1 MPIANING
9 INLYYQTAGNGN
21 AVVFLHGMTGSSKDW
36 ANQIAV
42 LSPKYKVIA
51 WDNRG
56 HGKSDAP
63 VREEDYSIP
72 IFAKDVS
79 DLLKSLNIKRCCL
92 VGHSFGGFIALQFAL
107 DYHDVLAGLVL
118 VDTSSGMFARDPSY
132 AQIRPKQDELAR
144 SQGTEAAFEYERAHN
159 PMRIETFKKHP
170 EQIEI
175 ARRKVRETS
184 VNGYIY
190 VPRAFGKWQ
199 PVTSRLS
206 KIEVPTL
213 IFWGDED
220 VGFTDAI
227 QVLKKGIANSELVI
241 VEGVG
246 HNPHEEASDIVNRS
260 LLEFLNR
267 VKWQ

>member
-9 INLYYQTAGNGN
+9 VNLYYETAGNGN
-21 AVVFLHGMTGSSKDW
+21 VVVFLHGMTGSNKDW

-42 LSPKYKVIA
+42 LSLKYKVIA

-63 VREEDYSIP
+63 ALEEDYSIP
-72 IFAKDVS
+72 IFANDVYG
-79 DLLKSLNIKRCCL
+79 LLKHLNIKKCCL
-92 VGHSFGGFIALQFAL
+92 AGHSFGGFVALQFAL
-107 DYHDVLAGLVL
+107 DYQDMLAGLVL
-118 VDTSSGMFARDPSY
+118 VDTSSGIFARDPSY
-132 AQIRPKQDELAR
+132 AQIRQKQDELAY
-144 SQGTEAAFEYERAHN
+144 SQGTEAAFEYERTHN

-190 VPRAFGKWQ
+190 VPRAFDKWP

-206 KIEVPTL
+206 EIKVPTL
-213 IFWGDED
+213 IFWGNED
-220 VGFTDAI
+220 VGFTDAV
-227 QVLKKGIANSELVI
+227 QVLKQGIANSELVT
-241 VEGVG
+241 VKGVG
-246 HNPHEEASDIVNRS
+246 HNPHEEAPDIVNRE
-260 LLEFLNR
+260 LLKFLDR
-267 VKWQ
+267 VKW